1 MLNSAEQWKGVNT
14 AAVHLVL
21 LVMPGAARYGA
32 VAVATDILAKC
43 VLQDAIIGDLR
54 NVGNCVRVGIAVAL
68 HKVGAKPAR
77 VRNGVLGRR
86 EGALEII
93 VARNRIAVGVKRNIG
108 HLIRDISR
116 CGCRQFC
123 FVSYCGLNIRVGL
136 YLLWRGA

>member
-1 MLNSAEQWKGVNT
+1 
-14 AAVHLVL
+14 
-21 LVMPGAARYGA
+21 
-32 VAVATDILAKC
+32 
-43 VLQDAIIGDLR
+43 
-54 NVGNCVRVGIAVAL
+54 
-68 HKVGAKPAR
+68 
-77 VRNGVLGRR
+77 
-86 EGALEII
+86 